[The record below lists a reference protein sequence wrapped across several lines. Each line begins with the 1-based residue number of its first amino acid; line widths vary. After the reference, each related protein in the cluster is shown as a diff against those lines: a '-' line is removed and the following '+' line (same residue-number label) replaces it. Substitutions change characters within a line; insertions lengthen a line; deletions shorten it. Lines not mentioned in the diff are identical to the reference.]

1 MDNSPKQEKEQKEL
15 ESSQDEIENLVTV
28 QVVRDRKRTVEN
40 KESLG
45 HIGQGSS
52 NKVPKSDS
60 ATEISE
66 HDVSEDLPRTQLLKH
81 NVVSVRA
88 ADWNKVK
95 VLSDTFDTLVEPLDK
110 RNQLNLLSG
119 LYCHVLG
126 HCQEPSN
133 IYWSKPHFAHV
144 SYLRRF
150 PTWKDQVRG
159 DKKTQDVRN
168 EKRDYEKESP

>member
-66 HDVSEDLPRTQLLKH
+66 HDVSEDLQRTQLLKH
-81 NVVSVRA
+81 NVVSVRVRKFLSYRLH
-88 ADWNKVK
+88 KV
-95 VLSDTFDTLVEPLDK
+95 VTLYLGENAHLTE
-110 RNQLNLLSG
+110 
-119 LYCHVLG
+119 CHNG
-126 HCQEPSN
+126 TK
-133 IYWSKPHFAHV
+133 W
-144 SYLRRF
+144 
-150 PTWKDQVRG
+150 
-159 DKKTQDVRN
+159 
-168 EKRDYEKESP
+168 